1 MNSLVGNKL
10 RSLRKNKGF
19 TQEQV
24 ADYLHISQSAY
35 ARMENGESNSWSTHI
50 EGICQVFEISPEDLL
65 KSEAVIIN
73 NNQQGGN
80 SAYYIHQALSEKL
93 IEKYEALLKEKD
105 RVIQLLEEKLNS

>member
-1 MNSLVGNKL
+1 MNNIVGNKL
-10 RSLRKNKGF
+10 RSLRRIKGL

-35 ARMENGESNSWSTHI
+35 ARMENGESNSWSANI
-50 EGICQVFEISPEDLL
+50 EGICEVFEISPEELL
-65 KSEAVIIN
+65 KSEAIIIN

-93 IEKYEALLKEKD
+93 IEQYEARLKEKD
-105 RVIQLLEEKLNS
+105 EIIQLLKERIK